1 MWYTLHGHFTSIL
14 MVIFQKNLEKAHA
27 RIAGFMLRSQYFF
40 TSWGKS
46 SNKSDLII
54 DSYTMREDEEP
65 RFDHAK
71 GFQIPARVAVGGTET
86 HSITPMDGYE
96 V

>member
-1 MWYTLHGHFTSIL
+1 
-14 MVIFQKNLEKAHA
+14 MVIFQEHFEKSHA
-27 RIAGFMLRSQYFF
+27 RIAGFMLRAQYFI

-54 DSYTMREDEEP
+54 DSYTMREEEEP
-65 RFDHAK
+65 RFDHEK
-71 GFQIPARVAVGGTET
+71 GFQIPARVAIGGTET
-86 HSITPMDGYE
+86 HSITPVDGYR